1 MPDRPETSVLMPTY
15 NDSKYVTTAIHSILK
30 QRHKKWEL
38 IVIDGSTDDTPNII
52 REFTDDRI
60 VYLREK
66 SSGQLNA
73 LMTGVPSIRGKYIT
87 ILHSDDELS
96 DDKALERNVSAL
108 KNQDC
113 DGVFS
118 DIVKMDEIGTV
129 SGRIRTVKS
138 ITASSPAMLFLRG
151 GSNIIPDFFFV
162 KKEAFGNVLS
172 NYITWNMPY
181 WLRFDGS
188 RIGTLSLKM
197 VEPWYRY
204 RVYSENYIRSDVGK
218 FETING
224 CLRTVIEVGQRLDL
238 PFPRIQR
245 LLAKASKMRLKS
257 LFRRKPCSPEHL
269 QETIQYVFRRY
280 FSEIPENPY
289 FRGLLGFYE
298 SYPSQRTISLK
309 FKEDDKIF
317 LGKDARIFFNL
328 MQKKSLPSIYEH
340 ILEEATNGFGKV
352 VVTSNQDYEKA
363 RNIMRFLNLFTQ
375 VEVA

>member
-15 NDSKYVTTAIHSILK
+15 NDSKYVTTAIHSLLK
-30 QRHKKWEL
+30 QSHKKWEL

-96 DDKALERNVSAL
+96 GDEALRRNVTAL

-118 DIVKMDEIGTV
+118 DIMTMDENGKV
-129 SGRIRTVKS
+129 SGRIRTVENV
-138 ITASSPAMLFLRG
+138 TASSPAILFLRG

-162 KKEAFGNVLS
+162 KKEAFENVLS

-181 WLRFDGS
+181 WLRFDDS
-188 RIGTLSLKM
+188 CVGTLSLKM

-224 CLRTVIEVGQRLDL
+224 CLRTVIEVGQRLNL
-238 PFPRIQR
+238 LFPRIQR
-245 LLAKASKMRLKS
+245 LLVKASKMRLKP
-257 LFRRKPCSPEHL
+257 LFKHKPCSPKHL
-269 QETIQYVFRRY
+269 QEAIQYVFRRY

-298 SYPSQRTISLK
+298 NYPSQRTISLK
-309 FKEDDKIF
+309 FKEDDEIF

-328 MQKKSLPSIYEH
+328 MQKKSLPSIYEG

-352 VVTSNQDYEKA
+352 VVTSNEDYGKA
-363 RNIMRFLNLFTQ
+363 KNIMRFLNLLTQ